1 MKKLFAN
8 LFAAQALALVL
19 GLPTFASA
27 QVPIVDVTA
36 PDSVAVEATKDP
48 GGFAV
53 SRTGGTDAALRVT
66 YSVEGTATPGKDYPA
81 LPGSVT
87 IPAGESTVLIKVI
100 PLQDGGIAEKA
111 ETVVLTLTESSLYA
125 VGAPASAVVTIIDQ

>member
-8 LFAAQALALVL
+8 LFAAHALALLL

-27 QVPIVDVTA
+27 QVPTVNVTA
-36 PDSVAVEATKDP
+36 PDPNAVEATKDP

-53 SRTGGTDAALRVT
+53 SRTGGTDAALTVT
-66 YSVEGTATPGKDYPA
+66 YSVEGSATPGKDYQA

-87 IPAGESTVLIKVI
+87 IPAGESTVMIKVI
-100 PLQDGGIAEKA
+100 PVQDGMAEKA
-111 ETVVLTLTESSLYA
+111 ESVVLILNDSPLYV
-125 VGAPASAVVTIIDQ
+125 VGAPAGAEVTIKDK